1 MTRSGSSSSTSH
13 YSVVEVLDIGEDI
26 VVVVVVLVI
35 VVVVVGRGGGSGSG
49 NGSVSDSDGPAMAL
63 AVVVANSMSW
73 EVQQK
78 SKFELDTALPSAVH
92 NPAGS
97 SASQCKKPQTL
108 QSTFNFTTP
117 KPCTSRSCQR
127 SQALCHSILSFKA
140 RSRNWSL
147 SCSSCRKLFG
157 ISRFGFKAFSS
168 FRLVFMGVL
177 ASAKSF
183 GIVRRAPMLGLAPCI
198 PAAISRCR
206 TEELGPIRRALKKRP
221 GLHA

>member
-97 SASQCKKPQTL
+97 SASQCKKAPNAAV
-108 QSTFNFTTP
+108 NFTT
-117 KPCTSRSCQR
+117 
-127 SQALCHSILSFKA
+127 SQPQNPAHPAHVSDL
-140 RSRNWSL
+140 
-147 SCSSCRKLFG
+147 KLFA
-157 ISRFGFKAFSS
+157 IQFSPS
-168 FRLVFMGVL
+168 
-177 ASAKSF
+177 K
-183 GIVRRAPMLGLAPCI
+183 
-198 PAAISRCR
+198 
-206 TEELGPIRRALKKRP
+206 P
-221 GLHA
+221 GRGTGA